1 MYELSPL
8 AGALRNLGDFE
19 RAFFGNGSF
28 SDISCDI
35 MDKGDHYELAAELP
49 GFDKED
55 IKVKIDDDVMTIS
68 ASHKSENE
76 ETDKRGYLR
85 RERRYGAFSRSFNVA
100 NVSKDGIKAQYRDG
114 ILRLTMPKNERE
126 QKHGV
131 TLEIE

>member
-19 RAFFGNGSF
+19 RVFFGNNSF

-35 MDKGDHYELAAELP
+35 MDKGDHYQLMAELP

-55 IKVKIDDDVMTIS
+55 IKVDINDDIMTIS
-68 ASHKSENE
+68 ATHKSENE

-85 RERRYGAFSRSFNVA
+85 RERRYGAFTRSFNVA
-100 NVSKDGIKAQYRDG
+100 NVSKEGIKAQYKDG
-114 ILRLTMPKNERE
+114 LLCLTMPKKEKEE
-126 QKHGV
+126 QRGM
-131 TLEIE
+131 TLKIE